1 MIMYLLDKQQNI
13 VQAISDGLLEAKMTE
28 EINTAD
34 KLVFSLVQTKR
45 LPSEIYFVCI
55 PATRGDAFLMFKI
68 ISESVKDDHIEYTC
82 IESAYDELKSY
93 TYIRD
98 VRPQDKTASEML
110 QIALANTR
118 WELGHSEETV
128 RKRTNFYYISTL
140 EAIQKVV
147 ELFKVELTFTVVID
161 PITNRIVRRQVNLY
175 SQQGERTGKRFE
187 YGSNLLS
194 VTREESSEDL
204 VTALVGRGKGEQLDD
219 GNDDTVDGY
228 GRRIMFTDVIWSKAN
243 GNPTDKPAG
252 QEYVEDKEATKLY
265 GFDDGKPRIGIAVF
279 EDIEDVNQLI
289 NATWAALQVAK
300 RPKVSFKASALDIG
314 DLGLGDTVAIIRH
327 ELNIEYFTRV
337 YKVEHDLLDKNN
349 NVIELGDDFS
359 EKSLTSYVASVKQAQ
374 EETSRVANIALT
386 SANGKNKNFYSNVKP
401 TTAAEGDNL
410 FLDLGNGETEYYVWR
425 NGNWELILSTAEI
438 KTTQKEVDKALEDIE
453 EVRSKANEAYNSA
466 QNAHSTADSIYASF
480 MDMQNSLSTELAEI
494 DTRAQLGVQDALD
507 NVTKLAK
514 NYDDF
519 TRAVNGRIDLS
530 ASESAKRIAEV
541 SASTKE
547 LSDRA
552 KQQQKAIADL
562 TTSINGVRGQYAT
575 LDGRVS
581 RFNAGIDGLNAQL
594 RDAKGQLA
602 AIKVTADGT
611 VTNLANAKGDIA
623 NLKTRA
629 NEIEQQMLSK
639 VGNDVFE
646 SFRSSTAQAL
656 RSKLTA
662 SDLNEYARSSEVEQ
676 TANGLRASIIG
687 VDGKIDNLKLGGRN
701 YLQGSLDF
709 TWPTGIGQLN
719 VTPTFEMQGET
730 KVAHL
735 NSQYFGG
742 IYTKWGG
749 AFPNGELQV
758 GDDYTLSFDAKG
770 TGVFKAVKSE
780 SEASDGSLSG
790 TSLTSNWKRYSVSG
804 KINSLNKAYI
814 IYFNGGYDAYIKRVK
829 IEKGNKPTDYTQA
842 PEDIESQFNSVNN
855 TLKAYKTDFDL
866 FKDGMSL
873 RVAEIDRVNT
883 RINDLNIQN
892 LVYNSEFSNGAEG
905 WDLFGVK
912 NGKTILYADNEWD
925 TYKGSKGLA
934 FRNTID
940 SSYLSATSKLIRVT
954 QYDKLSASVWMH
966 VTDNITNGNC
976 KARMEIVFYK
986 AESNG
991 YLDRSSQA
999 TQEVRNISNG
1009 HQQLLYCNDISL
1021 PSGTKYV
1028 AMRLITNGVGNVIFN
1043 QPMMSFSSSYVP
1055 YTQNTGLLETLS
1067 GRYSALNVRVD
1078 SINSTVANKAD
1089 KSYVDQRANEITA
1102 AVSNKASWAYV
1113 NQKASE
1119 ISSVVANKADASYVD
1134 QKADQW
1140 QLILQ
1145 NMQIG
1150 GTNLLKGTSK
1160 DFQSISVPTT
1170 GWIEG
1175 IRYDTSRTLNKTRYT
1190 LSFEAKSVFNGQKIA
1205 CYLWHGDLGGDNRV
1219 RGVIESNGVERD
1231 NSVDGY
1237 WEVTLNDSWK
1247 KYYITYKISPDD
1259 KRKSVII
1266 GRRFADSS
1274 PRPAGSVYVRSVKL
1288 EEGTKATDWSPDPED
1303 TTVAITAVKNELN
1316 EAINLRVQKGD
1327 LLSQINMQ
1335 ANRTLI
1341 QSKKIYL
1348 DADSVAFSG
1357 RAFIPSAAITSLN
1370 ADKITAGTLNAARVN
1385 IINLD
1390 VRNITGDKTEFVRS
1404 FWRSAYG
1411 SYVNID
1417 YSGMRVTYGNTTTQF
1432 YDHGMLIQAVGE
1444 KIGGI
1449 GWQGMQEMPGNYQG
1463 LLFWLDGGGDYM
1475 AWAARD
1481 NGNYSMN
1488 PKIKMSW
1495 FRNEW
1500 KPRNSNTG
1508 FNFYDPVTFN
1518 KPVTFGDS
1526 IHPVSGTSDGMAL
1539 RISST
1544 NYNGHT
1550 YPTLSSKSGKAGI
1563 MIGDW
1568 DIFFIFNN
1576 KVYPLG
1582 GWNVPV
1588 EIDDSGSIKRWIR
1601 I

>member
-13 VQAISDGLLEAKMTE
+13 IKVISDGIIEAKMTE

-34 KLVFSLVQTKR
+34 KLSFSLVQNKR
-45 LPSEIYFVCI
+45 LASNIYFVCI
-55 PATRGDAFLMFKI
+55 PATRGNAFLMFKI

-147 ELFKVELTFTVVID
+147 ELFKIELTFTVIID

-175 SQQGERTGKRFE
+175 NQQGERTGKRFE

-228 GRRIMFTDVIWSKAN
+228 GRRIMFTDVVWSKAN

-279 EDIEDVNQLI
+279 EDIEDVTQLI

-359 EKSLTSYVASVKQAQ
+359 EKSLTNYVASVKEAQ
-374 EETSRVANIALT
+374 EETNRVANIALT

-401 TTAAEGDNL
+401 KSAAEGDNL
-410 FLDLGNGETEYYVWR
+410 YLDLGNGETEYYVWR
-425 NGNWELILSTAEI
+425 NGNWELILSTAELS
-438 KTTQKEVDKALEDIE
+438 TTKEAVNQALNDIE
-453 EVRSKANEAYNSA
+453 EVRSQANQAYNSA
-466 QNAHSTADSIYASF
+466 ENAKSVADSIYQSF
-480 MDMQNSLSTELAEI
+480 MDTQVSLSTQI
-494 DTRAQLGVQDALD
+494 SDVDIKAQEALE
-507 NVTKLAK
+507 NAK
-514 NYDDF
+514 NLNKTYIDF
-519 TRAVNGRIDLS
+519 ENAINGKIDESTSETARIIAQVSNSTR
-530 ASESAKRIAEV
+530 
-541 SASTKE
+541 E
-547 LSDRA
+547 LSDEA

-562 TTSINGVRGQYAT
+562 ITSVDGVKGQYAN
-575 LDGRVS
+575 LDGRVTQ
-581 RFNAGIDGLNAQL
+581 FNAGIDGLNAQL

-602 AIKVTADGT
+602 AVKLTADGT
-611 VTNLANAKGDIA
+611 ANNLANAQGDIA
-623 NLKTRA
+623 SIRAKANLL
-629 NEIEQQMLSK
+629 EQQMLGK
-639 VGNDVFE
+639 VGNDIFE
-646 SFRSSTAQAL
+646 SFKSSTAKEL
-656 RSKLTA
+656 SSKLTA
-662 SDLNEYARSSEVEQ
+662 SDLNGYVKSTEFVQ
-676 TANGLRASIIG
+676 TANGIRASVSA
-687 VDGKIDNLKLGGRN
+687 VDDKLNNLN
-701 YLQGSLDF
+701 
-709 TWPTGIGQLN
+709 I
-719 VTPTFEMQGET
+719 
-730 KVAHL
+730 
-735 NSQYFGG
+735 
-742 IYTKWGG
+742 GG
-749 AFPNGELQV
+749 ANLIPNSNASETGAVAWTGSRLFTHPFYFNSTKQMFNV
-758 GDDYTLSFDAKG
+758 DNATSRINAVVSQRFAIKPNTQYTLSYVGFMSTNSGGYNIFLRGRKG
-770 TGVFKAVKSE
+770 NVDK
-780 SEASDGSLSG
+780 GSQFIQGGRL
-790 TSLTSNWKRYSVSG
+790 SVSSTEYKHVTFTTG
-804 KINSLNKAYI
+804 
-814 IYFNGGYDAYIKRVK
+814 
-829 IEKGNKPTDYTQA
+829 
-842 PEDIESQFNSVNN
+842 DIDN
-855 TLKAYKTDFDL
+855 
-866 FKDGMSL
+866 
-873 RVAEIDRVNT
+873 AE
-883 RINDLNIQN
+883 
-892 LVYNSEFSNGAEG
+892 
-905 WDLFGVK
+905 
-912 NGKTILYADNEWD
+912 
-925 TYKGSKGLA
+925 LA
-934 FRNTID
+934 F
-940 SSYLSATSKLIRVT
+940 
-954 QYDKLSASVWMH
+954 
-966 VTDNITNGNC
+966 NIGGSTNGNISNFFFNEVMLVEGNKDLRWSPAPKDAENRYASLNIEVDKVNAVVSN
-976 KARMEIVFYK
+976 KA
-986 AESNG
+986 
-991 YLDRSSQA
+991 DRS
-999 TQEVRNISNG
+999 
-1009 HQQLLYCNDISL
+1009 
-1021 PSGTKYV
+1021 YV
-1028 AMRLITNGVGNVIFN
+1028 EQRANEIG
-1043 QPMMSFSSSYVP
+1043 
-1055 YTQNTGLLETLS
+1055 
-1067 GRYSALNVRVD
+1067 
-1078 SINSTVANKAD
+1078 SIVANKAD
-1089 KSYVDQRANEITA
+1089 MSYVN
-1102 AVSNKASWAYV
+1102 
-1113 NQKASE
+1113 
-1119 ISSVVANKADASYVD
+1119 

-1170 GWIEG
+1170 GWIDG
-1175 IRYDTSRTLNKTRYT
+1175 IRYDTSRPLNKTRYT
-1190 LSFEAKSVFNGQKIA
+1190 LSFEAKSVLNGQKIA

-1231 NSVDGY
+1231 NPVDGY

-1266 GRRFADSS
+1266 GRRFAGSS

-1370 ADKITAGTLNAARVN
+1370 ADKITAGTLNASRVN

-1390 VRNITGDKTEFVRS
+1390 VNNLVGNRTEFVKTS
-1404 FWRSAYG
+1404 WKNAYG
-1411 SYVNID
+1411 QYVNID
-1417 YSGMRVTYGNTTTQF
+1417 YSGMRVSYTNTTTTF
-1432 YDHGMLIQAVGE
+1432 NDMGMKIVANGE
-1444 KIGGI
+1444 SIGGI
-1449 GWQGMQEMPGNYQG
+1449 GWQGMLGMPSNYQG

-1475 AWAARD
+1475 AWAARN
-1481 NGNYSMN
+1481 NGNYSDN
-1488 PKIKMSW
+1488 PKIKFAW
-1495 FRNEW
+1495 YRNEW
-1500 KPRNSNTG
+1500 RPSNTPQAG
-1508 FNFYDPVTFN
+1508 FWFYDSVTFA
-1518 KPVTFGDS
+1518 DS
-1526 IHPVSGTSDGMAL
+1526 IYPSSGTSDGMGI
-1539 RISST
+1539 RIYT
-1544 NYNGHT
+1544 TDYGGRR
-1550 YPTLSSKSGKAGI
+1550 YPTIGSKSGKSGI
-1563 MIGDW
+1563 MIGDY
-1568 DIFFIFNN
+1568 DIFIIFNN
-1576 KVYPLG
+1576 KVYPLE
-1582 GWNVPV
+1582 GWKIPKEMQSDGKVASWQTIN
-1588 EIDDSGSIKRWIR
+1588 
-1601 I
+1601 

>member
-13 VQAISDGLLEAKMTE
+13 VQAISDGFIEAKMTE
-28 EINTAD
+28 EINAAD
-34 KLVFSLVQTKR
+34 KLVFSLVQNKR
-45 LPSEIYFVCI
+45 LSSSIYYVCI

-68 ISESVKDDHIEYTC
+68 ISESVKDDRIEYTC

-228 GRRIMFTDVIWSKAN
+228 GRRIMFTDVVWSKAN

-359 EKSLTSYVASVKQAQ
+359 EKSLTNYVASVKQAQ

-480 MDMQNSLSTELAEI
+480 MDMQNSLYTELAEI

-562 TTSINGVRGQYAT
+562 TTSIDGVRGQYAT

-581 RFNAGIDGLNAQL
+581 RFSAGIDGLNAQL

-611 VTNLANAKGDIA
+611 VTNLANAKGDIS

-639 VGNDVFE
+639 VGNDLFE
-646 SFRSSTAQAL
+646 SFRASTAQAL

-662 SDLNEYARSSEVEQ
+662 SDLNGYARSSEVEQ

-687 VDGKIDNLKLGGRN
+687 VDGKIDNLTLGGRN

-719 VTPTFEMQGET
+719 VTPTFEIQDET
-730 KVAHL
+730 KVVHL
-735 NSQYFGG
+735 NSRDFGG
-742 IYTKWGG
+742 IYTRWGG

-770 TGVFKAVKSE
+770 TGVFKTVKNE

-804 KINSLNKAYI
+804 KINSLNKAYV

-842 PEDIESQFNSVNN
+842 PEDIESKFNSVNN
-855 TLKAYKTDFDL
+855 TLKSYKTDFDL

-905 WDLFGVK
+905 WTLFGVG
-912 NGKTILYADNEWD
+912 NGKTIFYADNEWD

-991 YLDRSSQA
+991 YLDRSNQA

-1009 HQQLLYCNDISL
+1009 HQQLLYCNDVSL

-1055 YTQNTGLLETLS
+1055 YTQNTGLLETLP

-1078 SINSTVANKAD
+1078 SINSTVADKAD
-1089 KSYVDQRANEITA
+1089 KSYVDQTANAIRSS
-1102 AVSNKASWAYV
+1102 VSDKASFAYV
-1113 NQKASE
+1113 DQKARE
-1119 ISSVVANKADASYVD
+1119 INSVVANKADISLVN

-1140 QLILQ
+1140 QLTLQ

-1150 GTNLLKGTSK
+1150 GTNLLTATSN
-1160 DFQSISVPTT
+1160 DTQTIGVPQT
-1170 GWIEG
+1170 GFIEG
-1175 IRYDTSRTLNKTRYT
+1175 VRYDTSRSLDKKQYT
-1190 LSFEAKSVFNGQKIA
+1190 LSFEAKALLNGQKMV

-1219 RGVIESNGVERD
+1219 RRVIESNGVERD
-1231 NSVDGY
+1231 NPADGY
-1237 WEVTLNDSWK
+1237 WEVTLSNTWK
-1247 KYYITYKISPDD
+1247 KYYITYKIDPDD
-1259 KRKSVII
+1259 KRKNVIV
-1266 GRRFADSS
+1266 GRRFASSS
-1274 PRPAGSVYVRSVKL
+1274 PKPAGDVYIRGVKL

-1370 ADKITAGTLNAARVN
+1370 ADKITAGTLNASRVN

-1390 VRNITGDKTEFVRS
+1390 VNNLVGNRTEFVKTS
-1404 FWRSAYG
+1404 WKNAYG
-1411 SYVNID
+1411 QYVNID
-1417 YSGMRVTYGNTTTQF
+1417 YSGMRVSYTNTTTTF
-1432 YDHGMLIQAVGE
+1432 NDMGMKIVANGE
-1444 KIGGI
+1444 SIGGI
-1449 GWQGMQEMPGNYQG
+1449 GWQGMLGMPSNYQG

-1475 AWAARD
+1475 AWAARN
-1481 NGNYSMN
+1481 NGNYSDN
-1488 PKIKMSW
+1488 PKIKFAW
-1495 FRNEW
+1495 YRNEW
-1500 KPRNSNTG
+1500 RPSNTSQAG
-1508 FNFYDPVTFN
+1508 FWFYDSVTFA
-1518 KPVTFGDS
+1518 DS
-1526 IHPVSGTSDGMAL
+1526 IYPSSGTSDGMGI
-1539 RISST
+1539 RIYT
-1544 NYNGHT
+1544 TDYGGHR
-1550 YPTLSSKSGKAGI
+1550 YPTIGSKSGKSGI
-1563 MIGDW
+1563 MIGDY
-1568 DIFFIFNN
+1568 DIFIIFNN
-1576 KVYPLG
+1576 KVYPLE
-1582 GWNVPV
+1582 GWKIPKEMQSDGKVA
-1588 EIDDSGSIKRWIR
+1588 SWQTIK
-1601 I
+1601 